1 MRGTAPQPAP
11 QLTTPISVCRPS
23 FRLVS
28 GPPLSPW
35 WNIIMVVLVMTL
47 TIMAIGVD
55 SCHSATGQL
64 REAPIKFMLPILGG
78 GKEFVVHV
86 YPQNP
91 LLWSIIRLP
100 I

>member
-1 MRGTAPQPAP
+1 MTMIGTAPQPAP

-35 WNIIMVVLVMTL
+35 WNLIMVVLVMTL

-64 REAPIKFMLPILGG
+64 KGLFTIF
-78 GKEFVVHV
+78 F
-86 YPQNP
+86 
-91 LLWSIIRLP
+91 SIVQISYFG
-100 I
+100 